1 MKIYLPFFLVLLLL
15 SCRKQTIICTGN
27 CAPITISG
35 TTFNKI
41 TNTAQPN
48 VPISLDWVQARICIC
63 SQKNVFTGQ
72 SGSDGSF
79 TITANIDTSMFKD
92 HGLRLYVSKND
103 DFIVIRDSVFT
114 NDNSFRFYSPAG
126 YPPERLNN
134 YPQATK
140 KIKLQR
146 SQKDNFES
154 FGIQHSAVNENNTVS
169 DYAISSPQEVID
181 RNVKELTVPTVAGVF
196 TKIISTKRINST
208 QVITQIDSVRCT
220 RGGNNSFTV
229 VF

>member
-27 CAPITISG
+27 CASITISG

-41 TNTAQPN
+41 SNTAQPN
-48 VPISLDWVQARICIC
+48 VPISLDWGRSTICIC

-79 TITANIDTSMFKD
+79 TIVANIDTSMFKNY
-92 HGLRLYVSKND
+92 GLKLYVSKND
-103 DFIVIRDSVFT
+103 DFIVIRDSTFAS
-114 NDNSFRFYSPAG
+114 NDSYRFYVPGG
-126 YPPERLNN
+126 YPPVRLNI
-134 YPQATK
+134 YPKAML
-140 KIKLQR
+140 KIILQR
-146 SQKDNFES
+146 SQTDNFES
-154 FGIQHSAVNENNTVS
+154 FSIQHSAVNENNIVS
-169 DYAISSPQEVID
+169 DYYVSSPKEVTD
-181 RNVKELTVPTVAGVF
+181 RKVKELTVPTVAGVF

-208 QVITQIDSVRCT
+208 QVISQIDSVRCT
-220 RGGNNSFTV
+220 KGGANTFTV

>member
-1 MKIYLPFFLVLLLL
+1 M
-15 SCRKQTIICTGN
+15 
-27 CAPITISG
+27 A
-35 TTFNKI
+35 
-41 TNTAQPN
+41 
-48 VPISLDWVQARICIC
+48 
-63 SQKNVFTGQ
+63 
-72 SGSDGSF
+72 
-79 TITANIDTSMFKD
+79 
-92 HGLRLYVSKND
+92 
-103 DFIVIRDSVFT
+103 
-114 NDNSFRFYSPAG
+114 
-126 YPPERLNN
+126 
-134 YPQATK
+134 ATL

-146 SQKDNFES
+146 SQNDNFES

>member
-41 TNTAQPN
+41 SNTAQPN

-79 TITANIDTSMFKD
+79 TITANIDTSMFKNY
-92 HGLRLYVSKND
+92 GLKLYVSKND
-103 DFIVIRDSVFT
+103 DFIVIRDSTFAN
-114 NDNSFRFYSPAG
+114 NDSYRFYSSGG
-126 YPPERLNN
+126 YPPVRLNI
-134 YPQATK
+134 YPIAIL
-140 KIKLQR
+140 KIILQR
-146 SQKDNFES
+146 SQTDNFES
-154 FGIQHSAVNENNTVS
+154 FSVDHIAVNDYNTVS
-169 DYAISSPQEVID
+169 DYYVFSPKEVID

-208 QVITQIDSVRCT
+208 QIITQIDSVRCT

>member
-41 TNTAQPN
+41 SNTAQPN

-79 TITANIDTSMFKD
+79 TITANIDTSMFKNY
-92 HGLRLYVSKND
+92 GLKLYVSKND
-103 DFIVIRDSVFT
+103 DFIVIRDSTFAS
-114 NDNSFRFYSPAG
+114 NDSYRFYSPGG
-126 YPPERLNN
+126 YPPVRLNI
-134 YPQATK
+134 YPQATL

-146 SQKDNFES
+146 SQTDNFES
-154 FGIQHSAVNENNTVS
+154 FSIQHSAVNENNTVS
-169 DYAISSPQEVID
+169 DYYVSSPKEVTD

-196 TKIISTKRINST
+196 TKIISTKRISST
-208 QVITQIDSVRCT
+208 QVITQIDSVKCT

>member
-1 MKIYLPFFLVLLLL
+1 MKIFLPLVLVLLLFG
-15 SCRKQTIICTGN
+15 CQKQTIVCTGN
-27 CAPITISG
+27 CGIISISG

-41 TNTAQPN
+41 TNTAEPN
-48 VPISLDWVQARICIC
+48 VPISLDWAKARICIC

-92 HGLRLYVSKND
+92 HGLRLYVTKND
-103 DFIVIRDSVFT
+103 DFIVIRDSAFA
-114 NDNSFRFYSPAG
+114 NNNSYRSYTPGG
-126 YPPERLNN
+126 YPPVQLNI
-134 YPQATK
+134 YPQATL
-140 KIKLQR
+140 KIILQR
-146 SQKDNFES
+146 SQTDNFES

-169 DYAISSPQEVID
+169 DYAASSPKEVTD

-208 QVITQIDSVRCT
+208 QTITKIDSVKCT
-220 RGGNNSFTV
+220 RGGANTFTV

>member
-48 VPISLDWVQARICIC
+48 VPISLDWVRTTICIC

-79 TITANIDTSMFKD
+79 TITANIDTSMFRD
-92 HGLRLYVSKND
+92 HGLKLYVSKND
-103 DFIVIRDSVFT
+103 NFIVIQDSTFAS
-114 NDNSFRFYSPAG
+114 NDSYRFYSPGG
-126 YPPERLNN
+126 YPPVQLNI
-134 YPQATK
+134 YPKAML
-140 KIKLQR
+140 KIILQR
-146 SQKDNFES
+146 RQTDNFES
-154 FGIQHSAVNENNTVS
+154 FGIEHSAVNDYNTVS
-169 DYAISSPQEVID
+169 DYYVSSPKEVTD
-181 RNVKELTVPTVAGVF
+181 RNVKELAVPTVAGVF

-208 QVITQIDSVRCT
+208 QIITQIDSVRCT
-220 RGGNNSFTV
+220 KGGANTFTV